1 MVGRPHMAVLHLK
14 PWTRSH
20 CSSGYGPACGV
31 GWARM
36 MNLVERDAVIVAP
49 PAIVHYFRN
58 AEHDIVQVLRTRS
71 VGA

>member
-1 MVGRPHMAVLHLK
+1 
-14 PWTRSH
+14 
-20 CSSGYGPACGV
+20 
-31 GWARM
+31 M